1 MKMKIRF
8 TNHAQE
14 DIEFYKKSNNRIVL
28 NKINSL
34 LKALRNNPI
43 SGLGKPEPLKHD
55 LSGKWSRRINKEHR
69 LIYEIQEDI
78 IIIHSLRGHY

>member
-1 MKMKIRF
+1 MKYKIRF